1 VRQFPKP
8 ATEDI
13 RVLPRLV
20 YLALCRSFEL
30 FALLTRGDA
39 AKDLEILVLR
49 HQLTVLQRQTSP
61 EADTAMISAVV
72 AATGLTRADTGF
84 VPCL

>member
-20 YLALCRSFEL
+20 YLALCRAFEL

-39 AKDLEILVLR
+39 AKVWGKET
-49 HQLTVLQRQTSP
+49 QS
-61 EADTAMISAVV
+61 
-72 AATGLTRADTGF
+72 
-84 VPCL
+84 